1 MKLLNDICIKGARIY
16 RTLNKPILRSNM
28 NVKCELFK
36 NERAENPSA
45 TLKIADAPEIKL
57 LDLVLAIAAIKILLS
72 ALGTVTRLFRR

>member
-16 RTLNKPILRSNM
+16 RTLNKPILRSSM

-36 NERAENPSA
+36 SEQSENPSA

-57 LDLVLAIAAIKILLS
+57 LDLILAIAAVKIALS
-72 ALGTVTRLFRR
+72 VIGGITRLFRN

>member
-1 MKLLNDICIKGARIY
+1 MKLLNDICIKAARIY

-36 NERAENPSA
+36 NESSESPSA

-57 LDLVLAIAAIKILLS
+57 LDLILALAAIKIFLS
-72 ALGTVTRLFRR
+72 AVGAITRLFKH